1 MGRVSVGKGKGNY
14 YDKEER
20 MRKRKTE
27 RRPVEQMDLARGF
40 EALGGKSYEDDV
52 KLFAFMQI
60 FHPGRVNTMAGA
72 RALRKGK

>member
-1 MGRVSVGKGKGNY
+1 
-14 YDKEER
+14 

-27 RRPVEQMDLARGF
+27 RHPVEQMNLARGY
-40 EALGGKSYEDDV
+40 EALGGKGDGDDE

-60 FHPGRVNTMAGA
+60 FHPGRVNTMAEA